1 MARAY
6 WLVKSEP
13 NKYSWDDFVRDGSTY
28 WDGVRNYAARNNLAS
43 MRKGDL
49 ILYYHSNQGKDVVGV
64 ARVTREAYGDP
75 TIDDERWLVV
85 DLKPLKAFERPVSLA
100 EIKSEP
106 ALKNLPLIRQSRLS
120 VMPVE
125 RPHFDRILRMGK
137 TRLPKR

>member
-1 MARAY
+1 MSRRRH
-6 WLVKSEP
+6 P
-13 NKYSWDDFVRDGSTY
+13 FD
-28 WDGVRNYAARNNLAS
+28 
-43 MRKGDL
+43 
-49 ILYYHSNQGKDVVGV
+49 
-64 ARVTREAYGDP
+64 
-75 TIDDERWLVV
+75 
-85 DLKPLKAFERPVSLA
+85 RPVSLA